1 MVKKGLKKFV
11 GINFTNKMYF
21 SFRWFNHTNIKLS
34 VLGYVEEY
42 QSHQVSNLDFVS
54 HFFSTTIVEIENQIL
69 DLKTK

>member
-1 MVKKGLKKFV
+1 
-11 GINFTNKMYF
+11 MYF